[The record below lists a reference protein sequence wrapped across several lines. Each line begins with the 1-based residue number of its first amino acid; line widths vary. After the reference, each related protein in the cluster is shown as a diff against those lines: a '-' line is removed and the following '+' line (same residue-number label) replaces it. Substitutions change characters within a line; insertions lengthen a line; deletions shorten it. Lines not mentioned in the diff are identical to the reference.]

1 MGLEVTFSPLKTRT
15 RIPGIRRHRS
25 AGREGPQGESGCAAL
40 LARPAAS
47 GTPAPDTAAE
57 PSRVVPRRAGRG
69 LSRLKAMHPTSTAKA
84 RRLREERQ
92 KKTNRS
98 AQKARHRCG
107 AAGGR
112 WAPAQPQ
119 AAEPSLPGGPS
130 QRAAPPAAARGG
142 CFHARF
148 VHGGRSRRSSAFI
161 SRQRCIKPIQTG
173 PLGRAG
179 GSSVEIAAPS
189 LPALGFPR
197 SGLSG
202 DARRSP
208 AVVR

>member
-98 AQKARHRCG
+98 AQKSASGPAPLWGSRGAVGARPAPGRRALPPLGPIAARCPSGGGSRRLLPRPLRARRAQSSLFCFHLSPALHKAHTNG
-107 AAGGR
+107 AA
-112 WAPAQPQ
+112 
-119 AAEPSLPGGPS
+119 
-130 QRAAPPAAARGG
+130 
-142 CFHARF
+142 
-148 VHGGRSRRSSAFI
+148 
-161 SRQRCIKPIQTG
+161 
-173 PLGRAG
+173 RAG
-179 GSSVEIAAPS
+179 
-189 LPALGFPR
+189 
-197 SGLSG
+197 
-202 DARRSP
+202 RR
-208 AVVR
+208 

>member
-1 MGLEVTFSPLKTRT
+1 MRAAARPSLLDPQPPAPRPRTPQPSRAELCRAEPAGGSPDSRLCTLRALP
-15 RIPGIRRHRS
+15 RPD
-25 AGREGPQGESGCAAL
+25 GCAK
-40 LARPAAS
+40 S
-47 GTPAPDTAAE
+47 GRRRQTGV
-57 PSRVVPRRAGRG
+57 RRRA
-69 LSRLKAMHPTSTAKA
+69 
-84 RRLREERQ
+84 LR
-92 KKTNRS
+92 
-98 AQKARHRCG
+98 ARHRCG

-119 AAEPSLPGGPS
+119 AAEPSLPWGPS

-189 LPALGFPR
+189 LPALGFLR